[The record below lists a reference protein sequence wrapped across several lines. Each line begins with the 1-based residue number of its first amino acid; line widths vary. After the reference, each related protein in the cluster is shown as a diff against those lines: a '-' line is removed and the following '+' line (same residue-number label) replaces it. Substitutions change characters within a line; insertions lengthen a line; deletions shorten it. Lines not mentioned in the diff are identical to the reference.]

1 VTPVGALKLALKKEE
16 TSINLYK
23 KLLKEHRSLEWL
35 LGSLLNEEFK
45 HKKLIE
51 GEILKLTR
59 Y

>member
-1 VTPVGALKLALKKEE
+1 MTPVGALKLALKKEVA
-16 TSINLYK
+16 SIDLYK
-23 KLLKEHRSLEWL
+23 KLIKEHKNLEWL
-35 LGSLLNEEFK
+35 LASLLTEEFK